1 MRKIAVIGLGQFGQ
15 TVAETLTQ
23 QGAEVL
29 AIDKNEKLVE
39 DCKDKVALAVVADA
53 TDEDALRSQ
62 GIQDFDAV
70 IVAIGEDN
78 FLAIILITALLKKM
92 GVKRVIARGIRT
104 SDSQIEEKILEHI
117 GADRIVLSSV
127 ETAKRLAQEVL
138 QTHILSYIPL
148 SAGYS
153 LIKAQAPKNFINKS
167 IKDLRVRDVYKVNLI
182 GVEKKGGG
190 VNYLPRSSEIIH
202 KDDLLYIL
210 GKEDDV
216 EKFGKIDTP

>member
-29 AIDKNEKLVE
+29 VIDKNEKLVE
-39 DCKDKVALAVVADA
+39 DFKDKVALAVVGDA
-53 TDEDALRSQ
+53 TDEDVLKAQ
-62 GIQDFDAV
+62 GIENFDVV

-78 FLAIILITALLKKM
+78 FLTIVLVTALLKKI
-92 GVKRVIARGIRT
+92 GAKKVVTRGIRT
-104 SDSQIEEKILEHI
+104 SDSQIEEKILENV

-138 QTHILSYIPL
+138 GTHILSYVPI

-153 LIKAQAPKNFINKS
+153 LVKIEAPKRFDGKA
-167 IKDLRVRDVYKVNLI
+167 IKDLKLRDVYKINLI
-182 GVEKKGGG
+182 GIERKDKI
-190 VNYLPRSSEIIH
+190 NFLPRSSDII
-202 KDDLLYIL
+202 KSGDLLIII
-210 GKEDDV
+210 GKEEDV
-216 EKFGKIDTP
+216 EKFSKLETE